1 MKSIATNVIAE
12 YLILIIKMNT
22 AKMPDANM
30 MEEYPGGPGGLMGL
44 NTVLLRKNK
53 ELTEKNKE
61 VIEKNKEV
69 AEKNKELVEKNKEV
83 TEKHNMLLAELRAK
97 VECPVCLV
105 LPTKGPMASC
115 PKGHLVCLPCHQTM
129 GTQGLMNCPS
139 CREVMGNNMSLLA
152 KTVIENI
159 EHECTNEGC
168 DKKLSHKEVVKHREE
183 FCKYRKVLCPG
194 NSRICKVI
202 LHFWE
207 LNDHFKICTS
217 VVRFNRGNA
226 CTLSLKKSV
235 LAEDKTLD
243 FNLRTEI
250 FNLNNEVFAVQKK
263 MENAN
268 FSFGVLML
276 AEREKCNRFKVTLE
290 IQDANG
296 ETAFLAQFNPTPI
309 DMENKDLANL
319 VVPKQRF
326 ASMVTSE
333 EDQII
338 YKLVIK
344 VSEKRAIS

>member
-1 MKSIATNVIAE
+1 MF
-12 YLILIIKMNT
+12 LI
-22 AKMPDANM
+22 
-30 MEEYPGGPGGLMGL
+30 
-44 NTVLLRKNK
+44 
-53 ELTEKNKE
+53 
-61 VIEKNKEV
+61 
-69 AEKNKELVEKNKEV
+69 
-83 TEKHNMLLAELRAK
+83 
-97 VECPVCLV
+97 
-105 LPTKGPMASC
+105 
-115 PKGHLVCLPCHQTM
+115 
-129 GTQGLMNCPS
+129 
-139 CREVMGNNMSLLA
+139 
-152 KTVIENI
+152 
-159 EHECTNEGC
+159 
-168 DKKLSHKEVVKHREE
+168 
-183 FCKYRKVLCPG
+183 
-194 NSRICKVI
+194 
-202 LHFWE
+202 
-207 LNDHFKICTS
+207 
-217 VVRFNRGNA
+217 
-226 CTLSLKKSV
+226 KKSV